1 MQTQVDSQQAQED
14 ALNENLGKR
23 ENMGFD
29 RKPGM
34 PGESTAETQ
43 TITQVSAAA
52 DWMVVLQL
60 LGIGVLLT
68 VASSAVGLICVARFE
83 PLEILVNR
91 D

>member
-1 MQTQVDSQQAQED
+1 MDSQQAQED

-34 PGESTAETQ
+34 LGESTAETQ
-43 TITQVSAAA
+43 TITQVSAAV

-68 VASSAVGLICVARFE
+68 VAASAVGLICVARFE

>member
-1 MQTQVDSQQAQED
+1 MDSQQAQED

-68 VASSAVGLICVARFE
+68 VASRSDLWGTVRTAGNPGKPGLKKGGFE
-83 PLEILVNR
+83 
-91 D
+91 